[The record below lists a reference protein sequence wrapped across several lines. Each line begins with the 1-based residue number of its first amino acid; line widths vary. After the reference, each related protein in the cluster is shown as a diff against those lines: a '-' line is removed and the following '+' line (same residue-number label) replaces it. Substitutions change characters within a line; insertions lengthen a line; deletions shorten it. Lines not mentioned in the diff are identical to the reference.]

1 MRFAWIDLR
10 EVPRPQLQA
19 VVDAAVHSRMAGVV
33 AADAELLGTLPPT
46 VTRVLVTG
54 GSGTAAA
61 KQPGDRPGAKPG
73 EKEAKGAGGAKDA
86 NLPSGKGSSPAS
98 TGTATG
104 AATET
109 ATGIDLLL
117 RKFGT
122 QEELDA
128 LAADNRAV
136 GGAGGTGGTGSMGAT
151 GSMGTTGGTGGTPA
165 AGFIDV
171 RDDRTLTLSC
181 AGAMA
186 LPYTVIHFA
195 DPTKIPL
202 EIVLAAAESAE
213 GKLVTV
219 VDGLEEAAIVFDV
232 LERGSDGI
240 LFTPRSADEVFALA
254 RLLEATTPQLELSTL
269 TVESIRHV
277 GLGDRV
283 CVDTCSH
290 FEEDEGILVGSY
302 SSGFVLCCSETHP
315 LPYMPTRPFRV
326 NAGALHSYTLGPDNR
341 TSYLSEVGS
350 GSVLLG
356 VGADGRT
363 RRVVVG
369 RAKLESRPLL
379 EIRTHAEDGRL
390 VSLTVQDDWHVR
402 VLGPGGK
409 VLNVTELR
417 TGDEL
422 LGYLATDKRHVGLPI
437 GEFCKEV

>member
-10 EVPRPQLQA
+10 EVPRQQVQA
-19 VVDAAVHSRMAGVV
+19 VVDAAVHARMTGVV
-33 AADAELLGTLPPT
+33 SADAELLATLPPT
-46 VTRVLVTG
+46 VTRVLVPANPAAKKTAPDKDKDTG
-54 GSGTAAA
+54 GKAA
-61 KQPGDRPGAKPG
+61 KEPSKETKP
-73 EKEAKGAGGAKDA
+73 A
-86 NLPSGKGSSPAS
+86 
-98 TGTATG
+98 ATG
-104 AATET
+104 H
-109 ATGIDLLL
+109 DVLL
-117 RKFGT
+117 RKFTT
-122 QEELDA
+122 QDELDA
-128 LAADNRAV
+128 LAADHRT
-136 GGAGGTGGTGSMGAT
+136 GTLV
-151 GSMGTTGGTGGTPA
+151 
-165 AGFIDV
+165 AGFVDV
-171 RDDRTLTLSC
+171 RDDRTLQLSC
-181 AGAMA
+181 AGAMV

-240 LFTPRSADEVFALA
+240 LFTPRGADDVFALA

-341 TSYLSEVGS
+341 TNYLSEVGS
-350 GSVLLG
+350 GSALLA

-409 VLNVTELR
+409 VLNVTELQP
-417 TGDEL
+417 GDEL

>member
-19 VVDAAVHSRMAGVV
+19 VVDAAVHARMAGVLST
-33 AADAELLGTLPPT
+33 DAELLATLPPT
-46 VTRVLVTG
+46 VTRVLVTDG
-54 GSGTAAA
+54 PLPPTPTVGN
-61 KQPGDRPGAKPG
+61 G
-73 EKEAKGAGGAKDA
+73 EKEAKDGSGPKEVRDAKPAGVDV
-86 NLPSGKGSSPAS
+86 
-98 TGTATG
+98 
-104 AATET
+104 
-109 ATGIDLLL
+109 LL

-122 QEELDA
+122 QEELDD
-128 LAADNRAV
+128 LSAANRAPGV
-136 GGAGGTGGTGSMGAT
+136 AV
-151 GSMGTTGGTGGTPA
+151 
-165 AGFIDV
+165 AGFIGV
-171 RDDRTLTLSC
+171 RDDRTLRLSC
-181 AGAMA
+181 SGALA

-269 TVESIRHV
+269 TVESVRHV

-341 TSYLSEVGS
+341 TNYLSEVGS
-350 GSVLLG
+350 GSALLA

-417 TGDEL
+417 RGDEL

>member
-19 VVDAAVHSRMAGVV
+19 VVDAAIHARMAGVV
-33 AADAELLGTLPPT
+33 ATDAELLGTLPPT
-46 VTRVLVTG
+46 VTRVLAAG
-54 GSGTAAA
+54 GPAPAPAVRKLSEKETKDA
-61 KQPGDRPGAKPG
+61 
-73 EKEAKGAGGAKDA
+73 KEAKASEKDA
-86 NLPSGKGSSPAS
+86 KSPSSTGSSPADS
-98 TGTATG
+98 GF
-104 AATET
+104 
-109 ATGIDLLL
+109 DVLL
-117 RKFGT
+117 RKFGV
-122 QEELDA
+122 QDELDA
-128 LAADNRAV
+128 LAADHR
-136 GGAGGTGGTGSMGAT
+136 AGGTPVS
-151 GSMGTTGGTGGTPA
+151 
-165 AGFIDV
+165 GFIDV
-171 RDDRTLTLSC
+171 RDDRTLQLSC
-181 AGAMA
+181 AGAMV

-240 LFTPRSADEVFALA
+240 LFTPRSADDVFALA

-341 TSYLSEVGS
+341 TNYLSEVGS
-350 GSVLLG
+350 GSALLA

-409 VLNVTELR
+409 VLNVTELQ

-422 LGYLATDKRHVGLPI
+422 LGYLAADKRHVGLPI

>member
-10 EVPRPQLQA
+10 EVPRQQIQA
-19 VVDAAVHSRMAGVV
+19 VVDAAVHARMAGVV
-33 AADAELLGTLPPT
+33 SADAELLATLPPT
-46 VTRVLVTG
+46 VTRVLMPQHPAARK
-54 GSGTAAA
+54 TATDKDTRDKAA
-61 KQPGDRPGAKPG
+61 KESSKETRPG
-73 EKEAKGAGGAKDA
+73 
-86 NLPSGKGSSPAS
+86 
-98 TGTATG
+98 TGY
-104 AATET
+104 
-109 ATGIDLLL
+109 DVLL
-117 RKFGT
+117 RKFT
-122 QEELDA
+122 TRDELDA
-128 LAADNRAV
+128 LAADHRA
-136 GGAGGTGGTGSMGAT
+136 GAAS
-151 GSMGTTGGTGGTPA
+151 TPV
-165 AGFIDV
+165 AGFVDV
-171 RDDRTLTLSC
+171 RDDRTLQLSC
-181 AGAMA
+181 TGAMA

-240 LFTPRSADEVFALA
+240 LFTPRGADDVFALA
-254 RLLEATTPQLELSTL
+254 RLLQATTPQLELSTL

-341 TSYLSEVGS
+341 TNYLSEVGS
-350 GSVLLG
+350 GTPLLA

-379 EIRTHAEDGRL
+379 EIRTHAEDGQL

-409 VLNVTELR
+409 VLNVTELQ

>member
-19 VVDAAVHSRMAGVV
+19 VVDAAIHARMAGVV
-33 AADAELLGTLPPT
+33 ASDAELLGTLPPT
-46 VTRVLVTG
+46 VTRVLVAG
-54 GSGTAAA
+54 GKRPVPAPTPDTALATAKKSGDKEGKAPEKDAKSPSGIGASPSGT
-61 KQPGDRPGAKPG
+61 GVDV
-73 EKEAKGAGGAKDA
+73 
-86 NLPSGKGSSPAS
+86 
-98 TGTATG
+98 
-104 AATET
+104 
-109 ATGIDLLL
+109 LL
-117 RKFGT
+117 RKFST

-128 LAADNRAV
+128 LAAGHRA
-136 GGAGGTGGTGSMGAT
+136 GATAGGTPVS
-151 GSMGTTGGTGGTPA
+151 
-165 AGFIDV
+165 GFIDV
-171 RDDRTLTLSC
+171 RDDRTLRLSY
-181 AGAMA
+181 AGAMV

-219 VDGLEEAAIVFDV
+219 VDGLEEASIVFDV

-240 LFTPRSADEVFALA
+240 LFTPRSAGEVFALA

-341 TSYLSEVGS
+341 TNYLSEVGS
-350 GSVLLG
+350 GSALLA

-422 LGYLATDKRHVGLPI
+422 LGYLAADKRHVGLPI

>member
-33 AADAELLGTLPPT
+33 ATDAELLGTLPPT

-54 GSGTAAA
+54 AAGA
-61 KQPGDRPGAKPG
+61 GAGAVKKPGD
-73 EKEAKGAGGAKDA
+73 KEVKGSGGAKDA
-86 NLPSGKGSSPAS
+86 NLPAGKSSSPAGA
-98 TGTATG
+98 GTATG
-104 AATET
+104 TVTGAA
-109 ATGIDLLL
+109 AGIDLLL

-128 LAADNRAV
+128 LAADNRAAGGS
-136 GGAGGTGGTGSMGAT
+136 GGA
-151 GSMGTTGGTGGTPA
+151 GGTPA

>member
-10 EVPRPQLQA
+10 EVPGRQLQA
-19 VVDAAVHSRMAGVV
+19 VVDAAVHARMAGVV
-33 AADAELLGTLPPT
+33 AADAELLATLPPT
-46 VTRVLVTG
+46 VTRVLAPEG
-54 GSGTAAA
+54 QSPAAA
-61 KQPGDRPGAKPG
+61 KKPGGKEEKGTGTAGKAPGAKEG
-73 EKEAKGAGGAKDA
+73 KGAPDA
-86 NLPSGKGSSPAS
+86 GSPSGPGSSP
-98 TGTATG
+98 
-104 AATET
+104 TES
-109 ATGIDLLL
+109 ARSAPGTGIDVLL
-117 RKFGT
+117 RRFGT
-122 QEELDA
+122 EDELDA
-128 LAADNRAV
+128 LAAGNRA
-136 GGAGGTGGTGSMGAT
+136 A
-151 GSMGTTGGTGGTPA
+151 GGTPA
-165 AGFIDV
+165 AGIVDV
-171 RDDRTLTLSC
+171 RDDRTLQLSC
-181 AGAMA
+181 AGAMK

-202 EIVLAAAESAE
+202 EIVLAAAESAD

-254 RLLEATTPQLELSTL
+254 RLLQAGTPQLELSTL

-341 TSYLSEVGS
+341 TNYLSEVGS
-350 GSVLLG
+350 GSVLLA

>member
-33 AADAELLGTLPPT
+33 ATDAELLGTLPPT

-54 GSGTAAA
+54 AAGAAA
-61 KQPGDRPGAKPG
+61 GKQPGDRPGHGPGAKPG
-73 EKEAKGAGGAKDA
+73 EKEAKGSGGAKDA
-86 NLPSGKGSSPAS
+86 NLPSGKGSSPAG

-104 AATET
+104 AVTET

-128 LAADNRAV
+128 LAADNRA
-136 GGAGGTGGTGSMGAT
+136 A
-151 GSMGTTGGTGGTPA
+151 GGTPA
-165 AGFIDV
+165 AGFVDV

-417 TGDEL
+417 AGDEL

>member
-19 VVDAAVHSRMAGVV
+19 VVDAAVHARMAGVV
-33 AADAELLGTLPPT
+33 SADTELLTTLPPT
-46 VTRVLVTG
+46 VTRVL
-54 GSGTAAA
+54 AAA
-61 KQPGDRPGAKPG
+61 DGAPAAVRKPGDKA
-73 EKEAKGAGGAKDA
+73 ADKGGKDAKDTGSKSSGA
-86 NLPSGKGSSPAS
+86 TASGSAASGPSAS
-98 TGTATG
+98 ATDAG
-104 AATET
+104 
-109 ATGIDLLL
+109 TGIDVLL
-117 RKFGT
+117 RKFTT
-122 QEELDA
+122 QEELDT
-128 LAADNRAV
+128 LAAAHRAAADAS
-136 GGAGGTGGTGSMGAT
+136 GA
-151 GSMGTTGGTGGTPA
+151 PV

-171 RDDRTLTLSC
+171 RDDRTLRLSC

-219 VDGLEEAAIVFDV
+219 VGDLEEAAIVFDV

-240 LFTPRSADEVFALA
+240 LYAPRSADEVFALA
-254 RLLEATTPQLELSTL
+254 RLLQASTPQLELSTL

-350 GSVLLG
+350 GSTLLA

-417 TGDEL
+417 AGDEL
-422 LGYLATDKRHVGLPI
+422 LGYLAQDKRHVGLPI

>member
-33 AADAELLGTLPPT
+33 ATDAELLGTLPPT

-54 GSGTAAA
+54 APAPGTAAT
-61 KQPGDRPGAKPG
+61 KKPGD
-73 EKEAKGAGGAKDA
+73 KEVKGA
-86 NLPSGKGSSPAS
+86 NLPSGKGSSPAGTS
-98 TGTATG
+98 TGAS
-104 AATET
+104 AS
-109 ATGIDLLL
+109 TGIDLHL

-128 LAADNRAV
+128 LAVDNRA
-136 GGAGGTGGTGSMGAT
+136 AGGTGGTGSP
-151 GSMGTTGGTGGTPA
+151 GGLGGTPA

-254 RLLEATTPQLELSTL
+254 RLLEATTPHLELSTL

>member
-10 EVPRPQLQA
+10 EVPRQQIQA
-19 VVDAAVHSRMAGVV
+19 VVDAAVHARMAGVV
-33 AADAELLGTLPPT
+33 SADAELLATLPPT
-46 VTRVLVTG
+46 VTRVLMPQNP
-54 GSGTAAA
+54 AA
-61 KQPGDRPGAKPG
+61 KKTAIDKDTRDKAAKEPP
-73 EKEAKGAGGAKDA
+73 KETE
-86 NLPSGKGSSPAS
+86 P
-98 TGTATG
+98 ATG
-104 AATET
+104 H
-109 ATGIDLLL
+109 DVLL
-117 RKFGT
+117 RKFTT
-122 QEELDA
+122 QDELDA
-128 LAADNRAV
+128 LAADHR
-136 GGAGGTGGTGSMGAT
+136 T
-151 GSMGTTGGTGGTPA
+151 GTTV
-165 AGFIDV
+165 AGFVDV
-171 RDDRTLTLSC
+171 RDDRTLQLSC
-181 AGAMA
+181 TGAMA

-202 EIVLAAAESAE
+202 EIVLAAAEPAE

-254 RLLEATTPQLELSTL
+254 RLLQAATPQLKLSTL

-341 TSYLSEVGS
+341 TNYLSEVGS
-350 GSVLLG
+350 GTALLA

-379 EIRTHAEDGRL
+379 EIRTHAEDGQL

-409 VLNVTELR
+409 VLNVTELQ

>member
-19 VVDAAVHSRMAGVV
+19 VVDAAIHARMAGVV

-46 VTRVLVTG
+46 VTRVLVPG
-54 GSGTAAA
+54 GTSPTPAAV
-61 KQPGDRPGAKPG
+61 KKLGD
-73 EKEAKGAGGAKDA
+73 KEAKEAKAGDKEAKS
-86 NLPSGKGSSPAS
+86 LSGG
-98 TGTATG
+98 
-104 AATET
+104 
-109 ATGIDLLL
+109 GIDVLL

-122 QEELDA
+122 QDELDA
-128 LAADNRAV
+128 LAADHRASTDKQV
-136 GGAGGTGGTGSMGAT
+136 S
-151 GSMGTTGGTGGTPA
+151 
-165 AGFIDV
+165 GFIDV
-171 RDDRTLTLSC
+171 RDDRTLQLSC
-181 AGAMA
+181 AGAMV

-341 TSYLSEVGS
+341 TNYLSEVGS
-350 GSVLLG
+350 GSALLA

-409 VLNVTELR
+409 VLNVTELQ

-422 LGYLATDKRHVGLPI
+422 LGYLAADKRHVGLPI

>member
-19 VVDAAVHSRMAGVV
+19 VVDAAIHARMAGVV

-46 VTRVLVTG
+46 VTRVLVAEG
-54 GSGTAAA
+54 GGPVTTAA
-61 KQPGDRPGAKPG
+61 KKPADKEG
-73 EKEAKGAGGAKDA
+73 KEGGKEGKEAKAPDKDA
-86 NLPSGKGSSPAS
+86 KSPSGPAGSPSG
-98 TGTATG
+98 TGF
-104 AATET
+104 
-109 ATGIDLLL
+109 DVLL

-122 QEELDA
+122 QDELDA
-128 LAADNRAV
+128 LAAEHRA
-136 GGAGGTGGTGSMGAT
+136 GTRAGGTGGTPVS
-151 GSMGTTGGTGGTPA
+151 
-165 AGFIDV
+165 GFIDV
-171 RDDRTLTLSC
+171 RDDRTLRLSC
-181 AGAMA
+181 AGAMV

-341 TSYLSEVGS
+341 TNYLSEVGS
-350 GSVLLG
+350 GSALLA

-422 LGYLATDKRHVGLPI
+422 LGYLAADKRHVGLPI

>member
-33 AADAELLGTLPPT
+33 ATDAELLGTLPPT
-46 VTRVLVTG
+46 VTRVLVTDAPATATG
-54 GSGTAAA
+54 AAAA
-61 KQPGDRPGAKPG
+61 KKPGGDRSSDRSSDKPGDKLS
-73 EKEAKGAGGAKDA
+73 EKEVKSA
-86 NLPSGKGSSPAS
+86 NLPSGKGSSPAVTSAGAGAS
-98 TGTATG
+98 TGA
-104 AATET
+104 
-109 ATGIDLLL
+109 GIDLHL

-128 LAADNRAV
+128 LAADNRA
-136 GGAGGTGGTGSMGAT
+136 A
-151 GSMGTTGGTGGTPA
+151 GGTPA
-165 AGFIDV
+165 AGFVDV

-232 LERGSDGI
+232 LERGSEGI

>member
-10 EVPRPQLQA
+10 EVPRTQLES
-19 VVDAAVHSRMAGVV
+19 VVDAAVHARMAGVLS
-33 AADAELLGTLPPT
+33 ADAELLATLPPT
-46 VTRVLVTG
+46 ITRVLAADG
-54 GSGTAAA
+54 APTAAVTA
-61 KQPGDRPGAKPG
+61 GGKKPGDKETKDAASPKDGA
-73 EKEAKGAGGAKDA
+73 GAKDA
-86 NLPSGKGSSPAS
+86 KESKEGKEGKPA
-98 TGTATG
+98 GV
-104 AATET
+104 
-109 ATGIDLLL
+109 DLLL
-117 RKFGT
+117 RTFHT
-122 QEELDA
+122 QDELDA
-128 LAADNRAV
+128 LAAANRAT
-136 GGAGGTGGTGSMGAT
+136 GTATGTGTAPAT
-151 GSMGTTGGTGGTPA
+151 PVV
-165 AGFIDV
+165 GFIGV
-171 RDDRTLTLSC
+171 RDDRTLRLSC
-181 AGAMA
+181 SGAMA

-240 LFTPRSADEVFALA
+240 LFTPRSADDVFALA

-341 TSYLSEVGS
+341 TNYLSEVGS
-350 GSVLLG
+350 GSALLA

-417 TGDEL
+417 AGDEL
-422 LGYLATDKRHVGLPI
+422 LGYLAADKRHVGLPI

>member
-19 VVDAAVHSRMAGVV
+19 VVDAAIHARMAGVV

-46 VTRVLVTG
+46 VTRVLVSEG
-54 GSGTAAA
+54 GSVAAAAA
-61 KQPGDRPGAKPG
+61 KRPADKPGDRPGDKPG
-73 EKEAKGAGGAKDA
+73 DKEGKGTGGSKDTNPA
-86 NLPSGKGSSPAS
+86 SGKGSSPV
-98 TGTATG
+98 G
-104 AATET
+104 
-109 ATGIDLLL
+109 TGIDVLL

-122 QEELDA
+122 QDELDA
-128 LAADNRAV
+128 LAADHRAAV
-136 GGAGGTGGTGSMGAT
+136 GTGSAGGTGGTPVS
-151 GSMGTTGGTGGTPA
+151 
-165 AGFIDV
+165 GFIDV

-181 AGAMA
+181 AGAMV

-350 GSVLLG
+350 GSALLA

-409 VLNVTELR
+409 VLNVTELQ

-422 LGYLATDKRHVGLPI
+422 LGYLAADKRHVGLPI